1 MPQAMLKD
9 NEAPMAIKRRS
20 KPSRSRHHFVI
31 AALRAPMK
39 IGGFLPSSRSLARAM
54 ASGVDLKRQGHVI
67 ELGAGTGVVTHA
79 LLQAHVPADRLVVIE
94 RDERLHEIIC
104 GHFPQLTILKA
115 DAIELDKVLEKIGVH
130 KVSTVVSSL
139 PFLVMPEPVRNA
151 IQAQMAKVIGDDG
164 VIIQFTYGP
173 KSPILPAQQRALHL
187 QGKRLKLVIGNI
199 PPAHVWIYS
208 RAKA

>member
-1 MPQAMLKD
+1 MLKEPI
-9 NEAPMAIKRRS
+9 EASPVSR

-54 ASGVDLKRQGHVI
+54 ASGVDLQREGHVV

-79 LLQAHVPADRLVVIE
+79 LIQAQVPLDRLVVIE

-104 GHFPQLTILKA
+104 NHFPHVNILKA
-115 DAIELDKVLEKIGVH
+115 DAIELDKELEKIGVT
-130 KVSTVVSSL
+130 KVGTVVSSL
-139 PFLVMPEPVRNA
+139 PFLVMPEFVRNA
-151 IQAQMAKVIGDDG
+151 IQAQMAKVIGDEG
-164 VIIQFTYGP
+164 VIVQFTYGP
-173 KSPILPAQQRALHL
+173 KSPILPAQLKALGL
-187 QGKRLKLVIGNI
+187 VGKRKKLVLGNV
-199 PPAHVWIYS
+199 PPAHVWLYS